1 MDMDS
6 VGLRVTIAILCIVL
20 FLMGYSCLLLDA
32 LSKQIEPDE
41 MLPYLVKMDVK
52 KLLICLTYFV
62 SNSTMCLTY
71 KSQFEKEILITGILS
86 LATIGLINLLHF
98 SGIFAMSTQAA
109 LIAFNGITII
119 FFILVY
125 IFGKLNN
132 LFNDGE

>member
-119 FFILVY
+119 RC
-125 IFGKLNN
+125 
-132 LFNDGE
+132 LFMSNSNSS